1 MWIIFWVLFFL
12 CHVEI
17 SCQDIFLYLDIAHYL
32 LIFKI
37 FNLLSHLQ
45 LACLSNAAKFSVGVE
60 WALYYYLWTSSF
72 LLSNMWYH
80 HTSNISASGLCVTNT
95 CMWEDTRCLK
105 FSTLKS
111 KSHKILWQ
119 TLCIKMLD
127 LQKRGLKGKQTLFKL
142 WVDLLSIYS
151 AYIHTD
157 CWWFLLWLNTW
168 TCPYFSSGLVN
179 NFFLCVC
186 FTN

>member
-1 MWIIFWVLFFL
+1 MPRRNILSRYIF
-12 CHVEI
+12 
-17 SCQDIFLYLDIAHYL
+17 IFRYSTLSSDLQNHT
-32 LIFKI
+32 
-37 FNLLSHLQ
+37 LLSHLQ

-72 LLSNMWYH
+72 LLSNVWYH

-105 FSTLKS
+105 FSTSKS
-111 KSHKILWQ
+111 KSHKLLWQ

-179 NFFLCVC
+179 KFFLCVC